1 MLLEVANLE
10 SDYVNVTNNNGAT
23 ALIMAAEEGAIETVR
38 VLLSANADIEA
49 GETGSTALQAAECEG
64 HLDVA
69 ELLRGHGSRNSSSLV
84 KAAIKNTESNNGA
97 SGGGD
102 DASGAGRD
110 DKTTCPSGHRLTRGK
125 GGGGTAC
132 DECERTIKRK
142 DGKLACRRCDYDV
155 CDDCC
160 SYAGGGGGGGEDGDA
175 GSGSDATDAEDD
187 GSEGGWE
194 TCSDDDE
201 EGDDSVGGTDADEG
215 SGTDAEGGHDDRES
229 GEESGTDT
237 EEDDRSGSADS
248 QK

>member
-97 SGGGD
+97 
-102 DASGAGRD
+102 
-110 DKTTCPSGHRLTRGK
+110 
-125 GGGGTAC
+125 GGGG
-132 DECERTIKRK
+132 
-142 DGKLACRRCDYDV
+142 
-155 CDDCC
+155 
-160 SYAGGGGGGGEDGDA
+160 GGGGGGGEDGDD
-175 GSGSDATDAEDD
+175 GSGSDATDAEDDGSD